1 MIMGCVIISVIGWG
15 IILSLSKFVL
25 DEKDSPSDIFADCN
39 SPAVDCHR
47 KFCLLSDDL
56 FKQLCVIDS
65 SAVPSSI
72 GNLRCWDFCDHKIQF
87 TAILKHGTPPKT
99 YILYDNKITQQKKK
113 FYKYEKFVE
122 FFEQHNLEIKQQI
135 LQHNIN
141 KDFT

>member
-1 MIMGCVIISVIGWG
+1 MIFLFISVIVWF
-15 IILSLSKFVL
+15 IILFTSEFIQPKN
-25 DEKDSPSDIFADCN
+25 ERTKDVFADN
-39 SPAVDCHR
+39 NDPAVDCHR

-56 FKQLCVIDS
+56 FKQLCAIDG
-65 SAVPSSI
+65 SATQDTI
-72 GNLRCWDFCDHKIQF
+72 GNLYTWDFCDHKIQI

-122 FFEQHNLEIKQQI
+122 FFEQHNLELKQQI
-135 LQHNIN
+135 LQYNLS

>member
-1 MIMGCVIISVIGWG
+1 MIFLIISVISFGM
-15 IILSLSKFVL
+15 ILFLDSLVP
-25 DEKDSPSDIFADCN
+25 DEKERTDDVFANNND
-39 SPAVDCHR
+39 PAVDCHR

-56 FKQLCVIDS
+56 FKQLCAIDG
-65 SAVPSSI
+65 SAAQDTI
-72 GNLRCWDFCDHKIQF
+72 GNLYTWDFCDHKIQI

-122 FFEQHNLEIKQQI
+122 FFEQHNLELKQQI
-135 LQHNIN
+135 LQYNLS

>member
-1 MIMGCVIISVIGWG
+1 MITAGIIIFFILIGWLLYVDYNHS
-15 IILSLSKFVL
+15 IPKRI
-25 DEKDSPSDIFADCN
+25 DND

-65 SAVPSSI
+65 SAKSDSI
-72 GNLRCWDFCDHKIQF
+72 GNLRCWDFCDYQIQF
-87 TAILKHGTPPKT
+87 TAVLKLGTPPKT
-99 YILYDNKITQQKKK
+99 FILYDNKITKQKKK

>member
-1 MIMGCVIISVIGWG
+1 MICLIISVVLFGV
-15 IILSLSKFVL
+15 ILFFDDIVQ
-25 DEKDSPSDIFADCN
+25 DEKERPNDVFANNDD
-39 SPAVDCHR
+39 PAVDCHR

-56 FKQLCVIDS
+56 FKQLCAIDGS
-65 SAVPSSI
+65 VYNESI

-87 TAILKHGTPPKT
+87 TAVLERGTPPKT
-99 YILYDNKITQQKKK
+99 YILYDNKITKQKKK

-135 LQHNIN
+135 LQYNIS